1 MSETSDY
8 YNISREELR
17 KYSSDTAQLASC
29 RLSSLEDG
37 NGRGMRIIDVNNG
50 SGLSF
55 TISPDRGMDIV
66 ETYFKGIPIAFRAPA
81 GYVNGA
87 KFESK
92 GFGWLRSWAGGMISI
107 CGLRNVGNPG
117 SDNEAAL
124 EPEWGLHGR
133 INHQS
138 AENLSIKQSW
148 QGDKFVLKANGTMRE
163 TSLFAEN
170 LRLEREIST
179 SLGDNTIYLKN
190 TVINEGATSEV
201 LQVLYHCNFGYPAIS
216 PGATLEAVQHEL
228 TPRNKESAKG
238 IDRWHLIE
246 EPVKGIAEKCFLH
259 KIPATEDNFA
269 SIKLINPAIGLEAKL
284 SWDTS
289 TLPQMMQWKMMGNGT
304 YVLGL
309 EPTNCSVA
317 GRESDIKNNQAQF
330 IEPGEEIIF
339 KIKLSFTERTK

>member
-1 MSETSDY
+1 MPEKLDY

-55 TISPDRGMDIV
+55 TIAPDHGMDIV

-92 GFGWLRSWAGGMISI
+92 GFGWLRSWAGGMIST
-107 CGLRNVGNPG
+107 CGLRNVGPPG
-117 SDNEAAL
+117 TDSNAVL

-133 INHQS
+133 IGHQG
-138 AENLSIKQSW
+138 AENLCTKQFW
-148 QGDKFVLKANGTMRE
+148 QDDKFVLKSRGTIRE
-163 TSLFAEN
+163 ASLFAEN

-179 SLGDNTIYLKN
+179 SLGDNTIYLTDK
-190 TVINEGATSEV
+190 VINEGSSSEV
-201 LQVLYHCNFGYPAIS
+201 LQILYHCNFGYPAIS
-216 PGATLEAVQHEL
+216 PGATLKAKDHEI
-228 TPRNKESAKG
+228 TPRDEEAAKG
-238 IDRWHLIE
+238 IERWHLLE
-246 EPVKGIAEKCFLH
+246 EPVQGATEQCFLH
-259 KIPATEDNFA
+259 KIPETEDNFA
-269 SIKLINPAIGLEAKL
+269 SIKLINPEIGLKAKL
-284 SWDTS
+284 SWDTN
-289 TLPQMMQWKMMGNGT
+289 TLPQMMQWKMQGSGT
-304 YVLGL
+304 YTLGL
-309 EPTNCSVA
+309 EPTNCSVS

-330 IEPGEEIIF
+330 IESGQEIQF
-339 KIKLSFTERTK
+339 KIKLSFASG